1 MSEYTEKR
9 IVEELTDIRR
19 AVQDLVDACKMLA
32 RVIAP
37 DRAEAEI
44 INMAL
49 EQSKRDE
56 REAAEKYRSPVGD

>member
-1 MSEYTEKR
+1 MSEYAEKR
-9 IVEELTDIRR
+9 VVAELTDIRH
-19 AVQDLVDACKMLA
+19 AIEDLVDACKMLA

-44 INMAL
+44 IRMAL

-56 REAAEKYRSPVGD
+56 REAAEKYGPPVRD